1 MIVDN
6 LILLFRKIGIY
17 LFDKNVILVV
27 CFIFV
32 VVFNIEEYKIK
43 IEEDKNYGE
52 IKDGLLV
59 YSQVKRLY
67 KEKLVIVSLEC
78 FLI

>member
-17 LFDKNVILVV
+17 LFDRNVILVV

-32 VVFNIEEYKIK
+32 EVFNIEEDKIN

-67 KEKLVIVSLEC
+67 KEKVSDCE
-78 FLI
+78 FRMFF